1 MPEMLKM
8 IKATKVTRVRA
19 LVFQLAAVGIAKISG
34 KMTTTTVMIE
44 ISTID
49 CMMTTG
55 NLLIRDR
62 RFTRDREGAPMDRVL
77 CQMMSI
83 TEEKSLQAWF
93 LQVDRNKISK
103 DRGPITEKISQ
114 GTD

>member
-1 MPEMLKM
+1 MPEMLKT
-8 IKATKVTRVRA
+8 IKATKDTRVRA
-19 LVFQLAAVGIAKISG
+19 LVFQLVAVGIAKISG

-44 ISTID
+44 ITTID
-49 CMMTTG
+49 CMMTTE

-62 RFTRDREGAPMDRVL
+62 RFTRDREGAPMDQVL

-83 TEEKSLQAWF
+83 TEAKSLQAWF
-93 LQVDRNKISK
+93 LRVDRNKISK
-103 DRGPITEKISQ
+103 DRGATTEKISQ